1 METTA
6 AGRIGAVDL
15 SLAEIVRASQ
25 DGIALVWGD
34 RIEWVNAALVAM
46 LHVSANHLEGM
57 LLDELEVLAA
67 VPLQRRILLGDL
79 RPDAGS
85 VTGDLVRRT
94 GSPLPVSIEAS
105 GLGLGADGRY
115 AVTFR
120 RLTPLVRAVQ
130 EAQVAQGQFEAM
142 ANHAPNGV
150 FSSGHGLR
158 LEYVNQ
164 RFASLFGEDAAA
176 LLDLGWL
183 SHVTVDSVEAVRD
196 AIGRTL
202 DGEEVDF
209 SFRVVV
215 PGEGGRT
222 LSACT
227 VPLVRAD
234 RSVGFIGTL
243 SMSEADTDDAGPRRA
258 QVISRGLAEGIRRGA
273 LPLAYQP
280 IRSLDDDHLVAVEAL
295 LRYHQPQ
302 LGPVP
307 AIEAVQVAEAT
318 DQIVGLGRDVITT
331 ACRDLGRWRDMSGV
345 TAPSYVAV
353 NLSALQLEDPD
364 LIDHVVAQLKSNWL
378 VGTDLCLELTESELM
393 RNPDRGADVLSELH
407 RLGVRISLDDFGT
420 GHSSLARL
428 GRFPLDTIKL
438 DRTFIT
444 HAGTDPTRATVARAA
459 TALAAALGVQVIAEG
474 IETDAQRQWA
484 QDLGCDYGQGHALG
498 HPIPFTPLSLEAR

>member
-46 LHVSANHLEGM
+46 LHVPANHLEGM

-176 LLDLGWL
+176 LLDLGYSAGDRASLEDDLLGKAFAAGRRIWGCP
-183 SHVTVDSVEAVRD
+183 VAGRFIDIGIPDDYRRAASVFAR
-196 AIGRTL
+196 
-202 DGEEVDF
+202 GEE
-209 SFRVVV
+209 R
-215 PGEGGRT
+215 P
-222 LSACT
+222 
-227 VPLVRAD
+227 
-234 RSVGFIGTL
+234 
-243 SMSEADTDDAGPRRA
+243 
-258 QVISRGLAEGIRRGA
+258 
-273 LPLAYQP
+273 
-280 IRSLDDDHLVAVEAL
+280 
-295 LRYHQPQ
+295 
-302 LGPVP
+302 
-307 AIEAVQVAEAT
+307 
-318 DQIVGLGRDVITT
+318 
-331 ACRDLGRWRDMSGV
+331 
-345 TAPSYVAV
+345 
-353 NLSALQLEDPD
+353 
-364 LIDHVVAQLKSNWL
+364 
-378 VGTDLCLELTESELM
+378 
-393 RNPDRGADVLSELH
+393 
-407 RLGVRISLDDFGT
+407 
-420 GHSSLARL
+420 
-428 GRFPLDTIKL
+428 
-438 DRTFIT
+438 
-444 HAGTDPTRATVARAA
+444 
-459 TALAAALGVQVIAEG
+459 
-474 IETDAQRQWA
+474 
-484 QDLGCDYGQGHALG
+484 
-498 HPIPFTPLSLEAR
+498 